1 MQVVIFAS
9 FESLIIPQ
17 EKYTA
22 RLVSDIEFAETLP
35 PEHY

>member
-1 MQVVIFAS
+1 LHLS
-9 FESLIIPQ
+9 NRLSYR
-17 EKYTA
+17 KRKNTA